1 MVVADRATDRVKPTG
16 EEPMMSGSKNLLS
29 VVALLG
35 VLWLGAPH
43 LLAQEV
49 VGGEGAVPAPTPAPG
64 QPIDPESLMS
74 VLYILVAAVAVVA
87 AVATIFLAMGMDR
100 ARGRELTEGERRL
113 GRMLSETKTEFQE
126 GREEARRPG

>member
-1 MVVADRATDRVKPTG
+1 
-16 EEPMMSGSKNLLS
+16 MSGSKNLLS

-43 LLAQEV
+43 LLAQEA
-49 VGGEGAVPAPTPAPG
+49 VGGEGAIPTPTPAPG

-87 AVATIFLAMGMDR
+87 AVATIFLAMRMDR
-100 ARGRELTEGERRL
+100 VRGKRLSEGERRVR
-113 GRMLSETKTEFQE
+113 RMLSETKTEFQE
-126 GREEARRPG
+126 GREDERLPG